1 MFRRVFLAT
10 AVASSFAFSALAD
23 GHSKD
28 IVDTA
33 VDAGSFTTLAAAL
46 EAAGL
51 IDALKDFSSKC
62 PYMINIFFIYTFSK
76 ETHHQLKDKFL
87 QFPFV
92 SLYP

>member
-1 MFRRVFLAT
+1 MFRRIFLAT

-33 VDAGSFTTLAAAL
+33 VDAGSFTTLAATL

-51 IDALKDFSSKC
+51 IDALKGTDRLPYLPQPMTLSLLCPQARLKC
-62 PYMINIFFIYTFSK
+62 Y
-76 ETHHQLKDKFL
+76 
-87 QFPFV
+87 
-92 SLYP
+92 